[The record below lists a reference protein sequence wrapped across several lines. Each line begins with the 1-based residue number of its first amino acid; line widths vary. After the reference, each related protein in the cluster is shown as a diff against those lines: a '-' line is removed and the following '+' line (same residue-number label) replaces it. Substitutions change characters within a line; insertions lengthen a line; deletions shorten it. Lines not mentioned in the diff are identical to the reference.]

1 MVENRDNTLMVL
13 IKAAGGM
20 TNAQLAE
27 SARSASSFAGASQ
40 YAIEKY
46 VDRWVK
52 RELENNTIMKEG
64 RKIVPISA
72 KRRRSGMVLKER
84 NGVIC
89 RYCFNTIDLTK
100 ARPWQRIKNKIFNR
114 IMNVESLFHVKC
126 YHCGEEGRYD
136 YNTDVHPVE

>member
-13 IKAAGGM
+13 VKAAGGM

-27 SARSASSFAGASQ
+27 SAQLASSFAGASP

-46 VDRWVK
+46 VDRWVR
-52 RELENNTIMKEG
+52 REIDNGTILKEG
-64 RKIVPISA
+64 RKIIPVSM
-72 KRRRSGMVLKER
+72 KHRLSGTILKER

-100 ARPWQRIKNKIFNR
+100 ATSWQRVHSKIFHR
-114 IMNVESLFHVKC
+114 IMNTENLFHVKC

-136 YNTDVHPVE
+136 YNTEVHPIE